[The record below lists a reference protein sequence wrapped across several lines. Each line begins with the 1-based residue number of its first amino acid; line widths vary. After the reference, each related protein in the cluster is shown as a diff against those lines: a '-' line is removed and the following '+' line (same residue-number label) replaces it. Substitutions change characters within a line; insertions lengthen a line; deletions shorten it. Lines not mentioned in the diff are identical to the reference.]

1 MWNAFITIIYWNRKI
16 HIYTGLFLLWF
27 IWLFSVS
34 GLLLNHGKW
43 KFAGFWDQRK
53 QSVKVFTVNI
63 PAGLDSESLLNALMK
78 QTKISGEVSA
88 VKLSKDSID
97 FRVTIPGHERN
108 IHFDMKKGKCISK
121 EIEFNWWG
129 KIRTLHT
136 FNGID
141 KTRPSERPNWIMA
154 RVWQYSMDG
163 IAAGLIIL
171 CISSWIAWFKSKKY
185 FLPGIIVLITGFA
198 IAVYLVFLIRIL

>member
-1 MWNAFITIIYWNRKI
+1 MGKGFKSITYWNRKI
-16 HIYTGLFLLWF
+16 HIYTGLFLLLF
-27 IWLFSVS
+27 IWVFSVS

-53 QSVKVFTVNI
+53 LSVKVFTVNI
-63 PAGLDSESLLNALMK
+63 PAGLDSASLINVIME

-88 VKLSKDSID
+88 VKLSNDSID
-97 FRVTIPGHERN
+97 FRVSIPGHERN
-108 IHFDMKKGKCISK
+108 LHIDLKKGSCTSK

-136 FNGID
+136 FNGIN
-141 KTRPSERPNWIMA
+141 KTRPDERPNWIFT
-154 RVWQYSMDG
+154 RIWQYSMDA
-163 IAAGLIIL
+163 IATGLIIL
-171 CISSWIAWFKSKKY
+171 CVSSWITWFKSKKS

-198 IAVYLVFLIRIL
+198 IAIYFVFLIKIF